1 VYCST
6 CESIAIHSE
15 RDVFVERLAPGSEFS
30 TGRTRLSPT
39 LSPTFPLAVTAP
51 WHITR
56 ATLGAAGFLIEN
68 PLKGG
73 QIASS
78 KPDPIVLFSNR
89 Q

>member
-1 VYCST
+1 VVYCST
-6 CESIAIHSE
+6 CESITIHSE
-15 RDVFVERLAPGSEFS
+15 RDVFVERLSPGSEFS

-39 LSPTFPLAVTAP
+39 FPLAMTAP